1 VKAIR
6 LFAPNEPLR
15 AADVPAPVPA
25 DDEIVVRVAAAG
37 ICHTDAHYRAGF
49 TQLRLPLTLGHEIAG
64 VVARKGA
71 RVDGLAEGD
80 RVALHYLRFCGTC
93 RRCVEHGEQFCETGG
108 MLGNNYDG
116 GYAKEVVV
124 PAANAVRIPEN
135 VPFAHAAVMM
145 CSTATAYHALRLA
158 APVANKTVAILGF
171 GGLGISALMLA
182 RALGAAQVL
191 AVDVVDEKL
200 ALARSMGATP
210 VRSNEDLTQSILDA
224 TGGRGADIAL
234 DLAGRADVSA
244 RAVRALVPGGT
255 LVLVALSDAP
265 LAVNPYRDLLAR
277 ERRIIGCSD
286 HTRAELD
293 ELMHLA
299 DTKAIDMSAAISETV
314 PFDAAAINAVLDKLD
329 RGTPTLRSVI
339 AFD

>member
-1 VKAIR
+1 MKAIR
-6 LFAPNEPLR
+6 LFAPAEPLR
-15 AADVPAPVPA
+15 AADVPSPTPA
-25 DDEIVVRVAAAG
+25 ADEIVVRVAAAG

-49 TQLRLPLTLGHEIAG
+49 TPLRLPLTLGHEIAG
-64 VVARKGA
+64 IVARKGS
-71 RVDGLAEGD
+71 RVDGLTEGD

-108 MLGNNYDG
+108 MLGNNDDG
-116 GYAKEVVV
+116 GYAEEVVA
-124 PAANAVRIPEN
+124 PAINAVRIPPN

-158 APVANKTVAILGF
+158 TPVSGKTIAILGF
-171 GGLGISALMLA
+171 GGLGVSALMLA

-200 ALARSMGATP
+200 ALAERMGATP
-210 VRSNEDLTQSILDA
+210 IRSNDDLTQAILDA
-224 TGGRGADIAL
+224 THGRGADVAL
-234 DLAGRADVSA
+234 DLAGRASVSA
-244 RAVRALVPGGT
+244 HAVRALVPGGT

-265 LAVNPYRDLLAR
+265 IAVNPYRDLLAR

-293 ELMHLA
+293 DLMQLA
-299 DTKAIDMSAAISETV
+299 ATNAIDLSAAISETV
-314 PFDAAAINAVLDKLD
+314 PFDAAAINGVLDKLD

-339 AFD
+339 AFA